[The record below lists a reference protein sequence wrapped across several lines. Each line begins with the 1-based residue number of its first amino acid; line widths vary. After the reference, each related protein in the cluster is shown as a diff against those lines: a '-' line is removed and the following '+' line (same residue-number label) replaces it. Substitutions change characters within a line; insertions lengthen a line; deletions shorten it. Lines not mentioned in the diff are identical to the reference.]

1 MPQETNFANEIQS
14 SAPPVS
20 NGGHG
25 SSGKTY
31 DQPGTDAR
39 KNKSSEEMND
49 IFDRIAAGL
58 YSLAS
63 MLVGEGEESVQLVE
77 GALADAEISV
87 CHDPAQARKSSK
99 RALTASALEI
109 LKQRDP
115 GSLAAPDSLIST
127 GICIE
132 DDHLEVARAAGVEI
146 ERMISG
152 PDRERVRKWL
162 ASLPTETRVVFVL
175 CAVAGLTVNE
185 TADLLV
191 ERGGLQAAGWTAEAV
206 HVIFLR
212 GLCSLASQL
221 IQSAKAI

>member
-20 NGGHG
+20 NGGRG
-25 SSGKTY
+25 LSEKASSQPSTNEKKDKT
-31 DQPGTDAR
+31 
-39 KNKSSEEMND
+39 SVEMNE
-49 IFDRIAAGL
+49 IFDRIATGL
-58 YSLAS
+58 YNLAS

-77 GALADAEISV
+77 GAVADAEISV
-87 CHDPAQARKSSK
+87 CHDPAQARMSSK
-99 RALTASALEI
+99 RVLAASAVEI

-115 GSLAAPDSLIST
+115 DSLTAPDSLVST

-146 ERMISG
+146 ERMIAG

-162 ASLPTETRVVFVL
+162 ASLPTATRVVFVL
-175 CAVAGLTVNE
+175 CAVAGLSADE

-191 ERGGLQAAGWTAEAV
+191 ERGGPQAAGWTTEAV
-206 HVIFLR
+206 HVVFLK

-221 IQSAKAI
+221 IQATAAL